1 MQRCAH
7 ESSPCP
13 PFCRCLL
20 TTPPSHSLSASD
32 LIGGGKDPCPNIHKW
47 AAVVVDCPSGWGWWF
62 ILLLCLG
69 AGGYVGG
76 FALHSHKVKGTPLG
90 REALPHPAFWAEVRS
105 LLEDGIVFAKAKAMA
120 GEAGGTAAAAG
131 DGSAGLLKSGS
142 KAGAESYESAAAAS
156 AASPA
161 TASAEGTGGGSAA
174 PAQGSES
181 EEDSLVE

>member
-76 FALHSHKVKGTPLG
+76 FALYNHKRKPRVYFKALESERQVDEEELLGSH
-90 REALPHPAFWAEVRS
+90 LPHALVR
-105 LLEDGIVFAKAKAMA
+105 E
-120 GEAGGTAAAAG
+120 
-131 DGSAGLLKSGS
+131 KSR
-142 KAGAESYESAAAAS
+142 
-156 AASPA
+156 
-161 TASAEGTGGGSAA
+161 TTNH
-174 PAQGSES
+174 
-181 EEDSLVE
+181 L